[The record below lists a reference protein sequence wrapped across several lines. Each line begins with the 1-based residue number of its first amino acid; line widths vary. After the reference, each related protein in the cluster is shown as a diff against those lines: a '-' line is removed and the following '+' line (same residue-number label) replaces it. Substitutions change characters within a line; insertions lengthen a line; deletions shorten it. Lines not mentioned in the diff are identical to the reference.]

1 MKFCPECDYTL
12 YHKVQGDQ
20 LLRICRVCGYT
31 EEDKEGGLVM
41 ETVIQQKS
49 TESYKILLNEFTRQ
63 DPTLP
68 HTKEIKCPS
77 AACQS
82 NKGAERDVILIKHDA
97 VNLKFIYICNTEGC
111 GETWRSST

>member
-12 YHKVQGDQ
+12 YHKVQDDQ

-41 ETVIQQKS
+41 ETTIQQRA

-68 HTKEIKCPS
+68 YLQNLNCVNKEC
-77 AACQS
+77 AS
-82 NKGAERDVILIKHDA
+82 NKGSSEKKIYYMKYDA
-97 VNLKFIYICNTEGC
+97 VNMKFVYICNVCE
-111 GETWRSST
+111 ETWTSSR